1 MLSKCTS
8 LCQASSPGPALG
20 TQGGEDFCCAWQPCL
35 VVGISKSGQLGW
47 WGGVGKVLQGLST
60 QGHFLAR
67 GLLRPEPG
75 GQTLCGGVPAPNL
88 TGEGVLERVSYRLRD
103 NPGF

>member
-1 MLSKCTS
+1 M
-8 LCQASSPGPALG
+8 
-20 TQGGEDFCCAWQPCL
+20 
-35 VVGISKSGQLGW
+35 
-47 WGGVGKVLQGLST
+47 GKVLQGLPT

-67 GLLRPEPG
+67 GLLGPAPG